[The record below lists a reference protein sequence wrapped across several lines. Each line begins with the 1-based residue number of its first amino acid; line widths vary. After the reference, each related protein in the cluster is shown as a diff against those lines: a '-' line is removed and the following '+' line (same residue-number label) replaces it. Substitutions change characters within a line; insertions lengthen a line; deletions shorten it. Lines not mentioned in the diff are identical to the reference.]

1 MAAIQAAFLTTP
13 AMLGDL
19 IKALARGR
27 IEFEVVAKFDE
38 RRGWARKLRSARPN
52 LVVVGLR
59 ENENSTAVF
68 PMLMRVPRAKFIAF
82 SNDGREAF
90 GFELRIQQMPL
101 SDLSPNTLIDFIG
114 RSI

>member
-1 MAAIQAAFLTTP
+1 VAAIRAAFVTTP

-52 LVVVGLR
+52 LVVIGLQ
-59 ENENSTAVF
+59 ENESSAAVL
-68 PMLMRVPRAKFIAF
+68 PMLVRVPRAKFIAF

-90 GFELRIQQMPL
+90 GFELRIQHMPL
-101 SDLSPNTLIDFIG
+101 TDLSPNSLIDFIG
-114 RSI
+114 SFI